1 MSKRARTYAATN
13 NRSRQQVLSK
23 LANRQNRGGTTQRAK
38 TQSYGGPQPMD
49 WQATPMY
56 KSPELRGMDT
66 SLQQTA
72 APILDTTNTNAQI
85 FPLNLI
91 VPGNGSWNR
100 QGRRVTMKSLRFFG
114 IVDTTIGKTLSNE
127 VQCGTV
133 RFIIVY
139 DKQPSGVLPTFDT
152 IFGVTAADGTESSSF
167 LAPLRYDNTDRF
179 VVLRDWRKS
188 FNAANA
194 WATAAGTD
202 VLSMQEHFD
211 EYVKL
216 PNLQTV
222 YSGQSAPQT
231 IADISSGALYFICRA
246 DVGGGAT
253 GLFQARINAG
263 SFARLRYIE

>member
-1 MSKRARTYAATN
+1 MSKRARTYAVTN

-23 LANRQNRGGTTQRAK
+23 LAKGKPQGGTTKRA
-38 TQSYGGPQPMD
+38 QGNAYGPQPMD
-49 WQATPMY
+49 WAPLY
-56 KSPELRGMDT
+56 KAPELRGMDT
-66 SLQQTA
+66 SIQQTA

-85 FPLNLI
+85 FVLNLI

-100 QGRRVTMKSLRFFG
+100 QGRKVTMKSLRFYG
-114 IVDTTIGKTLSNE
+114 IVDTTIGKTLSSE
-127 VQCGTV
+127 IQGGTV
-133 RFIIVY
+133 RFCIVY
-139 DKQPSGVLPTFDT
+139 DKQPSGSLPTFDT
-152 IFGVTAADGTESSSF
+152 IFVNTAADGTETSSF
-167 LAPLRYDNTDRF
+167 LSPLRYDNTDRF

-202 VLSMQEHFD
+202 SLSIQEPFD

-222 YSGQSAPQT
+222 YSGQSAPRT
-231 IADISSGALYFICRA
+231 ITDISSGALYFICRA
-246 DVGGGAT
+246 DTGGGAT

-263 SFARLRYIE
+263 SFCRLRYIE